1 VLPVSVYP
9 CLLESERNRDS
20 GGFQNVF
27 VGIVMV
33 LNDMVVVLAGYQE
46 NLF

>member
-1 VLPVSVYP
+1 MLPVSVHP
-9 CLLESERNRDS
+9 CLLVSEKSRDS

-27 VGIVMV
+27 VGIVLV
-33 LNDMVVVLAGYQE
+33 LNDMVVILAGYQE